1 MIICLLSKITLVLY
15 QRLYTSKKVRLEEKA
30 DLISSKV
37 PSEFIWLKKDVG
49 IQRSTQKAAYS
60 MVVKAEE
67 TKIAIMLHY
76 FVLCCIILCQS
87 MLYCIPLF
95 IRQMLCRCSSK
106 HQGCHSAGLRRL
118 QLLSL
123 DLRARSWAKR
133 TVLTHSP
140 PLLWPGWTMV
150 KHRIYWLIKILFSW
164 SLC

>member
-1 MIICLLSKITLVLY
+1 MGRGTHNNKPSTGFQSCLGRLLTQDLQRGPQDPGCASGPSCTCWSNSHLEAQPPTSSLSFIHSFIHQGLC
-15 QRLYTSKKVRLEEKA
+15 E
-30 DLISSKV
+30 DLLCPAAV
-37 PSEFIWLKKDVG
+37 KDVG

-106 HQGCHSAGLRRL
+106 HQGCHSE
-118 QLLSL
+118 QN
-123 DLRARSWAKR
+123 
-133 TVLTHSP
+133 TVLNVMD
-140 PLLWPGWTMV
+140 LL
-150 KHRIYWLIKILFSW
+150 F
-164 SLC
+164 